1 MRLDLDNQLRR
12 NAVNRAIAW
21 FAVCAILLQA
31 LWVPWHLATEHH
43 VMPGQ
48 VRGVPDV
55 ECLAAPFVSPVFG
68 VANSP
73 ACPAHPQ
80 HPHSILDHKVV
91 QEARADVAPL
101 PQTPLAQPMRSV
113 WAPPRAGPQGSAP
126 AFAVR
131 SLPDDPGSTAA
142 RPRAPPRAAAL
153 AS

>member
-31 LWVPWHLATEHH
+31 LWVPWHLATQHH
-43 VMPGQ
+43 VMPGP

-55 ECLAAPFVSPVFG
+55 ECMAAPHGSPVLG
-68 VANSP
+68 VADGA

-91 QEARADVAPL
+91 QDARAEIAPL
-101 PQTPLAQPMRSV
+101 PLTPLAQPALFV
-113 WAPPRAGPQGSAP
+113 WAPPRAGPMGAAP

-131 SLPDDPGSTAA
+131 ILPDDPGSTAA